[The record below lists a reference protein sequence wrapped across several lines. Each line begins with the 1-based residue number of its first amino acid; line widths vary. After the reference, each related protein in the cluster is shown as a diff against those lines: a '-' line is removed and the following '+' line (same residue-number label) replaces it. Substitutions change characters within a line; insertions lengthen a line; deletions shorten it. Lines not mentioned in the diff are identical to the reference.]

1 MRVLAALVFFRVLQL
16 RLEVVNLL
24 LQMLILVTDVF
35 ADIVSLVD
43 DDRDNGGHDGD
54 ACDDAKCFHCLLLR
68 QVAESKFLGCS
79 DITAMFGQVS
89 GHLYR
94 DRDGERPQRVPRKP
108 REAVDD
114 CDGYD
119 QAFPRGK
126 TSNQRRP
133 RTGILRDNRGEYVS
147 PGVELAPGSVGDVP
161 VVDVEGQPVDVVVHG
176 HSLGNSIKT
185 ANAPL
190 VTRVLGVLPRLRGR
204 HLFLQ

>member
-68 QVAESKFLGCS
+68 QVAESKFLGRS

-108 REAVDD
+108 REAIDD
-114 CDGYD
+114 CDG
-119 QAFPRGK
+119 
-126 TSNQRRP
+126 
-133 RTGILRDNRGEYVS
+133 
-147 PGVELAPGSVGDVP
+147 
-161 VVDVEGQPVDVVVHG
+161 
-176 HSLGNSIKT
+176 
-185 ANAPL
+185 
-190 VTRVLGVLPRLRGR
+190 
-204 HLFLQ
+204 